1 LEYWIVEH
9 YAPKQP
15 TVTVNRLIDG
25 EYQARQFQGE
35 DAIVSPTFPEMRV
48 SIGDIL
54 AMTEV

>member
-1 LEYWIVEH
+1 VQYIGS
-9 YAPKQP
+9 PKQP

-25 EYQARQFQGE
+25 EYQARQFQGK
-35 DAIVSPTFPEMRV
+35 DAIVSPTFPEIRV